1 MDYQSII
8 STIEYPKW
16 DHSIEDIKSIGE
28 QLIKEETQFHD
39 YVATIE
45 NPTMEN
51 LWEPYIDHIQKNH
64 ALENQ
69 IDFYKNVSTDKA
81 IRDASSEIS
90 EKMENNSIEQG
101 LRVDVY
107 NKFKQFYES
116 VDLNSLDH
124 ETKRHIE
131 KTMLDYKRNG
141 LDLPDTER
149 EHFKQLQLKLSEL
162 RKKFDKNLGEQTE
175 HLLFTKEELDG
186 VPEDTTD
193 TFEKVGDKLKMTYK
207 YPDLFPVLR
216 HAHNQD
222 TRKQAY
228 LGNQSKC
235 KENADILKQMI
246 RIRYDIAKALG
257 YKTYSQYVLEERLAK
272 NQENVLNFLNDLR
285 DKFTPMAKDEL
296 TSLMKLKNEDLKS
309 KGFPEQD
316 VFYQWDNA
324 YYSNIL
330 LENEYQVDHNKIKEY
345 FPLDSTI
352 SKMLGFYETLF
363 DLKFYKI
370 TDLKSDETWHDDVK
384 KFAVFQDIQS
394 GTPKF
399 MGFIFFD
406 LHPRDGKYGHAA
418 SFGLGPGYFD
428 KNGKRS
434 TPFNVLV
441 CNFSKPT
448 GDKPALLKHS
458 EVQTFFHELG
468 HGVHSILSETRYAK
482 FHGTRVPRDFVEA
495 PSQMLEFWIW
505 SKNELKSLSKHYLT
519 GEPINDELIDQL
531 IKSKNVNNGLGVV
544 RQLHFGLF
552 DMKVHTID
560 NEDDLNMDLD
570 EVWNNMRSEITLNS
584 TGDSK
589 TSGYASFGHIAH
601 GYQSGYYGYLYS
613 KVFATDMFYT
623 LFKEDPMNVT
633 NGLRYRDIILKR
645 GNSKDMMDNLIELLG
660 REPNTDNFMKDLL
673 E

>member
-1 MDYQSII
+1 MFKSTI
-8 STIEYPKW
+8 STTTYPKW
-16 DHSIEDIKSIGE
+16 NHSIDDIKAIGTK
-28 QLIKEETQFHD
+28 LIQEETQFYD
-39 YVATIE
+39 YVASIDT
-45 NPTMEN
+45 PTMEN
-51 LWEPYIDHIQKNH
+51 LYLPYIDHIQNNH

-69 IDFYKNVSTDKA
+69 IDFYKNVSVDKA
-81 IRDASSEIS
+81 IRDVSSEIS
-90 EKMENNSIEQG
+90 EQMENNSIEQG

-107 NKFKQFYES
+107 NKFKQFYQS
-116 VDLNSLDH
+116 VDLHSLDD

-141 LDLPDTER
+141 LDLPDEER
-149 EHFKQLQLKLSEL
+149 DQFKQLKLKLSEL

-175 HLLFTKEELDG
+175 HLLFTPQELDG
-186 VPEDTTD
+186 VPQDTVE

-216 HAHNQD
+216 HAHNQE

-235 KENADILKQMI
+235 KENAEILKQMI
-246 RIRYDIAKALG
+246 SIRYRIAKALG
-257 YKTYSQYVLEERLAK
+257 YSTYSQYVLEERLAK
-272 NQENVLNFLNDLR
+272 NQDNVLQFLGDLR
-285 DKFTPMAKDEL
+285 DKFTPLGKEEL
-296 TSLMKLKNEDLKS
+296 DNLLKLKNDDLKL
-309 KGFPEQD
+309 KGLPEQQE
-316 VFYQWDNA
+316 FYQWDNA
-324 YYSNIL
+324 YYNNIL

-345 FPLDSTI
+345 FPVDSTI
-352 SKMLGFYETLF
+352 TKMLGFYETLF

-370 TDLKSDETWHDDVK
+370 EPVNDDEIWHEDVK
-384 KFAVFQDIQS
+384 KYGVFQDIQS

-399 MGFIFFD
+399 MGFIYFD

-418 SFGLGPGYFD
+418 SFGLGPAYTQ
-428 KNGKRS
+428 KNGDRAI
-434 TPFNVLV
+434 PFNVLV

-468 HGVHSILSETRYAK
+468 HGVHSILSETKYAK

-505 SKNELKSLSKHYLT
+505 SKNELKSLSSHYLT
-519 GEPINDELIDQL
+519 HEPIPDELIDQL
-531 IKSKNVNNGLGVV
+531 IKSKNVNNGLGVL

-560 NEDDLNMDLD
+560 NEEDLEMDLD
-570 EVWNNMRSEITLNS
+570 EVWNSMRSEITLNS

-613 KVFATDMFYT
+613 KVFATDMYYT

-645 GNSKDMMDNLIELLG
+645 GNSKDMMDNLVELLG
-660 REPNTDNFMKDLL
+660 REPNTDNFMKELL